1 MTMMTATSLPKTPLD
16 YMAEGYWQ
24 DYLAQRSI
32 AGGIAYEVALRD
44 CELDESLDSL
54 QRVDTLLT
62 QIRRELIR
70 SHTWDEKA
78 LLSDERFRNLLVFL
92 AFYAGRVLAQQW
104 QDTPHWYG
112 QFEMRSRYPELPLGV
127 DDFYQH
133 MAVLYRDASANDIK
147 SKKVAPLFFALE
159 PIGMRLFGH
168 IDRQFSAVTGG
179 QVASGLYQAVSE
191 LLPSSVM
198 TAIKNDVSKKEAS
211 TPINAALNTM
221 LVNTVPVNTTSVTE
235 HLNTNQTVVNTAE
248 YIAHKQAK
256 ATLSSKLS
264 STSITS
270 HQSTIV
276 EASNNVI
283 ATAVITDIIDDDSSS
298 AVSQT
303 ASPVLIK
310 EEVINSSPAADL
322 PSQTQTTPLKSV
334 PLKSVPPTPE
344 IFTQLIT
351 ELDEIDVNQM
361 AGHSEYQQACKILD
375 QFEQHIAKQNKPRA
389 QVSFST
395 SHQTAWQQ
403 ALGLLKKSATA
414 GNTAA
419 MLRLAMY
426 ELLAEGLTTDAEQ
439 AKDIGVAWV
448 KQAANQKDSRAQ
460 RLLSGM
466 YYQGIGVPQDIN
478 NGQYWLEQAAESGHQ
493 KAIELV
499 AQWQQAQSL
508 IITRQQEE
516 HSFKRYQI
524 LIAAIV
530 VGALLLIVFV

>member
-1 MTMMTATSLPKTPLD
+1 MTATSLPKTPLD

-24 DYLAQRSI
+24 DFLGHRSI
-32 AGGIAYEVALRD
+32 AGGIAYEMALRD
-44 CELDESLDSL
+44 CELDESLNSL

-78 LLSDERFRNLLVFL
+78 LLSDERLRNLLVFL

-112 QFEMRSRYPELPLGV
+112 QFEMRLRYPELPLGV

-133 MAVLYRDASANDIK
+133 MAVLYSDASANDIK

-168 IDRQFSAVTGG
+168 IDRQFSAVMGG
-179 QVASGLYQAVSE
+179 QVASGLYQAVTE
-191 LLPSSVM
+191 LLPSSGM
-198 TAIKNDVSKKEAS
+198 MATKNDVSKKEAS
-211 TPINAALNTM
+211 TP
-221 LVNTVPVNTTSVTE
+221 VNTAINTSPVKSTPINTTLVTE

-248 YIAHKQAK
+248 YIANKQAK
-256 ATLSSKLS
+256 AASSSKLS
-264 STSITS
+264 STAITS
-270 HQSTIV
+270 HQPTIV
-276 EASNNVI
+276 EASNNVA
-283 ATAVITDIIDDDSSS
+283 ATAITTDIVDDNSSS
-298 AVSQT
+298 TVLQT

-322 PSQTQTTPLKSV
+322 PFQTQTTPLKSV
-334 PLKSVPPTPE
+334 PPTPE
-344 IFTQLIT
+344 VFTQLLT
-351 ELDEIDVNQM
+351 ELNEIEVNQT
-361 AGHSEYQQACKILD
+361 AGHSDYQQACKILD
-375 QFEQHIAKQNKPRA
+375 QFEQHIAKQHKPRA
-389 QVSFST
+389 QVVFSV
-395 SHQTAWQQ
+395 SHQAARQQ
-403 ALGLLKKSATA
+403 ALDLLETSATA
-414 GNTAA
+414 GHTAA

-426 ELLAEGLTTDAEQ
+426 ELLAEGLTADTEQ
-439 AKDIGVAWV
+439 AKDIGVDWV

-460 RLLSGM
+460 RLLSKM
-466 YYQGIGVPQDIN
+466 YYQAVGVPQDMN
-478 NGQYWLEQAAESGHQ
+478 NGKYWLEQAAENGH
-493 KAIELV
+493 IEATEV
-499 AQWQQAQSL
+499 MAQWQQAQSL

-530 VGALLLIVFV
+530 VGALLLIIFV